1 MVESLIALGTNLGDR
16 EGNLRRAV
24 KAIGGLG
31 RVSCA
36 SSVFETEPMYLESQ
50 GWFLNCVICLESD
63 LAPRALLDAQHAIEA
78 EMGRERGVRYGP
90 RAVDLDI
97 LFYGD
102 RVVSEEG
109 LEIPHPRI
117 AERLF
122 VLAPLSEIRPD
133 FVHPVLRKTVSEMA
147 SSLRTDKAV
156 VRVPVRLSDLV
167 S

>member
-36 SSVFETEPMYLESQ
+36 SSVFETEPMYLDSQ

-63 LAPRALLDAQHAIEA
+63 LAPRALLDALHAIEA

-102 RVVSEEG
+102 EVVSEEG

-122 VLAPLSEIRPD
+122 VLAPLSEVRPGL
-133 FVHPVLRKTVSEMA
+133 VHPVLGKTVSEMA
-147 SSLRTDKAV
+147 SSLRTDKKV

>member
-1 MVESLIALGTNLGDR
+1 MVESLIAVGSNLGDR
-16 EGNLRRAV
+16 QGNLRRAV
-24 KAIGGLG
+24 RAIGSLG
-31 RVSCA
+31 RVRCA
-36 SSVFETEPMYLESQ
+36 SSVYETEPMYLEGQ

-63 LAPRALLDAQHAIEA
+63 LAPRALLDALHRVET
-78 EMGRERGVRYGP
+78 EMGRVRGVRYGP

-102 RVVSEEG
+102 EVVSEEG

-122 VLAPLSEIRPD
+122 VLAPLCEVRPGY
-133 FVHPVLRKTVSEMA
+133 VHPVLGKTVSEMV
-147 SSLRTDKAV
+147 SSLRTDKKV
-156 VRVPVRLSDLV
+156 VRGPGLLSDLV

>member
-63 LAPRALLDAQHAIEA
+63 LAPRALLDALHAIEA

-122 VLAPLSEIRPD
+122 VLAPLSEIRRI
-133 FVHPVLRKTVSEMA
+133 LCTRC
-147 SSLRTDKAV
+147 
-156 VRVPVRLSDLV
+156 
-167 S
+167 